1 MDKKFTLN
9 RKLFK
14 NNNQK
19 LTQREYIELLRNYNN
34 FASKKKI
41 NDDIKNQNNKTEISP
56 NITQRNQFL
65 KQSNSTI
72 NINEKT
78 EKNEKKEREI
88 LNSKTPERII
98 ILTKRAPQNTIKNVF
113 KHYRSPPIIY
123 QPENGDNLIKKK
135 IEKNNVIRKE
145 KTKEK
150 DEMSTLS
157 TSNISTPVKN
167 EDRKYNKLTNT
178 KTNNFIKYQRNL
190 NGKFSITPD
199 RTLNNKNNFTQ
210 RETLSTSVDNKRND
224 KGNNIISHEKEYQT
238 LNLEDLIMIEDKFN
252 NIVKNV
258 YNKNFQVVSKI
269 CFEWWNFYFNC
280 SLKGSCEYFFNNNQ
294 IKNII
299 FSQNSLLLI
308 SIIFVYDLSF
318 KDTHFYKCYEI
329 MKNILFLNHQN
340 FLIIC
345 QYLLSRIRKEYLK
358 IRWVEL
364 LKTIIQ
370 KRLNNNNST
379 IIEIE
384 QNLLQLNKLLKIL
397 LQTQNQII
405 NPKIIEI
412 FNNYNS
418 LSSNIINKIFMTNI
432 LHIDNESGSLLFS
445 NLRDSIPNTYNNYI
459 IKNPPL
465 KPLTLVLDLDETLMS
480 FVYTKENKGQ
490 GILRIRPYL
499 YQFLLSVKEY
509 YEIIIFTASTQNYA
523 DSILDAIEEFK
534 GQFFN
539 FRLYRNHCS
548 ILDNDFVK
556 DISLIGRDLSKTII
570 VDNMQQNFKLQKENG
585 ILISSFWGEDVND
598 KALLQLGRILVGF
611 GKEMRNFKYN
621 YDIRQLILKY
631 KDDIVKNVSM
641 G

>member
-41 NDDIKNQNNKTEISP
+41 NDDIKNQNNKSEISP
-56 NITQRNQFL
+56 NITTRNKVI
-65 KQSNSTI
+65 KQSNSSI
-72 NINEKT
+72 NVND
-78 EKNEKKEREI
+78 KNEKKEREI

-280 SLKGSCEYFFNNNQ
+280 SLKGSCEYLFNNNQ

-621 YDIRQLILKY
+621 YDIRQLIIKY

>member
-41 NDDIKNQNNKTEISP
+41 NDDIKNQNNKSEISP
-56 NITQRNQFL
+56 NITTRNKVI
-65 KQSNSTI
+65 KQSNSSI
-72 NINEKT
+72 NVND
-78 EKNEKKEREI
+78 KNEKKEREI

-199 RTLNNKNNFTQ
+199 RTLNNKTNYTQ
-210 RETLSTSVDNKRND
+210 RETLSTSVDNKRNG

-280 SLKGSCEYFFNNNQ
+280 SLKGSCEYLFNNNQ

-299 FSQNSLLLI
+299 FCQNSLLLI

-329 MKNILFLNHQN
+329 MKNILF
-340 FLIIC
+340 
-345 QYLLSRIRKEYLK
+345 
-358 IRWVEL
+358 
-364 LKTIIQ
+364 
-370 KRLNNNNST
+370 
-379 IIEIE
+379 
-384 QNLLQLNKLLKIL
+384 
-397 LQTQNQII
+397 
-405 NPKIIEI
+405 
-412 FNNYNS
+412 
-418 LSSNIINKIFMTNI
+418 
-432 LHIDNESGSLLFS
+432 
-445 NLRDSIPNTYNNYI
+445 
-459 IKNPPL
+459 
-465 KPLTLVLDLDETLMS
+465 
-480 FVYTKENKGQ
+480 
-490 GILRIRPYL
+490 
-499 YQFLLSVKEY
+499 
-509 YEIIIFTASTQNYA
+509 IIFD
-523 DSILDAIEEFK
+523 DSEL
-534 GQFFN
+534 
-539 FRLYRNHCS
+539 
-548 ILDNDFVK
+548 
-556 DISLIGRDLSKTII
+556 
-570 VDNMQQNFKLQKENG
+570 
-585 ILISSFWGEDVND
+585 
-598 KALLQLGRILVGF
+598 
-611 GKEMRNFKYN
+611 
-621 YDIRQLILKY
+621 
-631 KDDIVKNVSM
+631 
-641 G
+641 